1 MLVEL
6 RADNYAV
13 IDHAAAVF
21 GPGLNLLTGE
31 TGAGKSILVD
41 ALALLMGGKSSA
53 EVVRHGADKAV
64 VSCVF
69 ESTVSAEAIIEENGI
84 DSGGAEVILRR
95 EIHSTGKGRVFVNN
109 QPATV
114 AVLRQLAPELAL
126 VHAQTE
132 TLSSFDQAQ
141 QRALLDRFGS
151 IDPTAVAEAHA
162 RWRTA
167 ATQLDDLLQG
177 EQDRLRM
184 VDLWSYQSKEINA
197 AHLVPGEDDALETE
211 KRVLANAEKLYTA
224 AMGAFERLYESGD
237 SAEAA
242 LRAALRN
249 VEELARYD
257 ARFTE
262 PAMQLASTRATI
274 GDLSASLRDYAE
286 GINAS
291 PERLAEIEDRLAQ
304 LDRLKRKYGSTVAEI
319 IAFAEDVARKLAEVE
334 DRDEILKALRTDLAA
349 AAKAYQTAAQALS
362 AERHA
367 AAAKLAKLAE
377 AQINSL
383 AMKVKFE
390 VAVHSAENHPA
401 QSYALKGHDFSR
413 ADDLQTK
420 SGALAPEGNTT
431 HWTASGW
438 DTVECRISTNP
449 GEPLKPLHE
458 IASGGEMSR
467 VMLAL
472 KVSVEEAAA
481 KPKKKIPTP
490 RTLVFDEI
498 DTGIGGRAAEAVGQK
513 LKSLSRGQQ
522 VLCVTHLP
530 QIAAFADQHFVVEKR
545 ESEGRTKIKISL
557 LDDQAR
563 TQEVAR
569 MLSGATVTETSLQ
582 HAAQMIAGSR

>member
-6 RADNYAV
+6 RAENYAV
-13 IDHAAAVF
+13 IDHAIAVF

-69 ESTVSAEAIIEENGI
+69 ESTANAETLLEENGI
-84 DSGGAEVILRR
+84 DSGGNDIILRR
-95 EIHSTGKGRVFVNN
+95 EILSTGKGRVFVNN

-126 VHAQTE
+126 VHAQSE
-132 TLSSFDQAQ
+132 SLSSFDQVQ
-141 QRALLDRFGS
+141 QRALLDRFGGIS
-151 IDPTAVAEAHA
+151 TDSVAEVYN
-162 RWRTA
+162 RWRA
-167 ATQLDDLLQG
+167 AQEKLDDLLQG

-184 VDLWSYQSKEINA
+184 VDLWSYQQKEIDA
-197 AHLVPGEDDALETE
+197 ARIEPGEDEALETE
-211 KRVLANAEKLYTA
+211 KRVLANAEKLYAA
-224 AMGAFERLYESGD
+224 AMGAFEQLYEGD
-237 SAEAA
+237 SSAEGA

-249 VEELARYD
+249 VQELARYD
-257 ARFTE
+257 TRFTE
-262 PAMQLASTRATI
+262 PAQQLESARATV
-274 GDLSASLRDYAE
+274 GDVGSSLRDYAE

-291 PERLAEIEDRLAQ
+291 PERLVEIEDRLAL
-304 LDRLKRKYGSTVAEI
+304 LDRLKRKYGKTIDEV
-319 IAFAEDVARKLAEVE
+319 IAFGEDVASRLAEVE
-334 DRDEILKALRTDLAA
+334 DRDEILKALKAELGAA
-349 AAKAYQTAAQALS
+349 AAAYRAAATALT
-362 AERHA
+362 AERKA

-377 AQINSL
+377 VQINSL
-383 AMKVKFE
+383 AMKVRFE
-390 VAVHSAENHPA
+390 VAVTATEEQP
-401 QSYALKGHDFSR
+401 
-413 ADDLQTK
+413 
-420 SGALAPEGNTT
+420 

-438 DTVECRISTNP
+438 DQVECRISTNP
-449 GEPLKPLHE
+449 GEPLKSLHE

-472 KVSVEEAAA
+472 KVSVEEGAV
-481 KPKKKIPTP
+481 KPKKKTPTP

-498 DTGIGGRAAEAVGQK
+498 DIGIGGRAAEAVGQK

-530 QIAAFADQHFVVEKR
+530 QIAAFADQHFVVEKH
-545 ESEGRTKIKISL
+545 ESGGRTKMQIRL

-569 MLSGATVTETSLQ
+569 MVSGATVTDTSLK
-582 HAAQMIAGSR
+582 HAAQLIAASR